1 MADIEITQ
9 NLPCPFCGAAIS
21 EHDGYLL
28 HPDNGDV
35 VDCPLSGMSWT
46 SDRYRAAWNTRPDSA
61 KLEAEREIVSWLRG
75 LNEDDN
81 SHNHWKHIAL
91 RIERGE
97 HRRVD

>member
-9 NLPCPFCGAAIS
+9 EDRDAGADMVTKDHLRRAILAGECDDLPPIQRLASHRI
-21 EHDGYLL
+21 
-28 HPDNGDV
+28 
-35 VDCPLSGMSWT
+35 
-46 SDRYRAAWNTRPDSA
+46 SA
-61 KLEAEREIVSWLRG
+61 KLEAEREIVLWLRG

-97 HRRVD
+97 HRKVD

>member
-9 NLPCPFCGAAIS
+9 ADINLVALIWSYA
-21 EHDGYLL
+21 HDAT
-28 HPDNGDV
+28 P
-35 VDCPLSGMSWT
+35 VDDAVQACAKQLAHH
-46 SDRYRAAWNTRPDSA
+46 RLSA
-61 KLEAEREIVSWLRG
+61 KLEAEREIVLWLRG

-97 HRRVD
+97 HR